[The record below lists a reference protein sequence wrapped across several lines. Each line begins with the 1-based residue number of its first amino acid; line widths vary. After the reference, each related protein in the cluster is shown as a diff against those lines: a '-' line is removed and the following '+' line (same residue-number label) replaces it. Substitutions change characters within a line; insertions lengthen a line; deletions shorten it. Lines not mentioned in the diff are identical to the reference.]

1 VKGLHSISSAI
12 SRARP
17 GKDFPY
23 TESPEAQGSFGRVV
37 TMKEGAALC
46 GSRQLM
52 HLPTL
57 PKRCRQSCLRSLP
70 LRQLKKQRQLRP
82 RTRAKHCR
90 PPRQRF
96 RSLLFSHPVL

>member
-1 VKGLHSISSAI
+1 MKGSHSTSSAI
-12 SRARP
+12 SRAPP
-17 GKDFPY
+17 GKDCPY

-57 PKRCRQSCLRSLP
+57 PNVAANL
-70 LRQLKKQRQLRP
+70 
-82 RTRAKHCR
+82 AFDHCR
-90 PPRQRF
+90 CA
-96 RSLLFSHPVL
+96 S